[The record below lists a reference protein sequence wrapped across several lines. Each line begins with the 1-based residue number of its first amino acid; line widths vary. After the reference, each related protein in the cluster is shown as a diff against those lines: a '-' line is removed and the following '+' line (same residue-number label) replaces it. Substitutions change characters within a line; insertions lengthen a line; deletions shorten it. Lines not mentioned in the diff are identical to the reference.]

1 MPSRI
6 EEDLPAGFHAR
17 LHGTLRDARERKHG
31 KTV

>member
-6 EEDLPAGFHAR
+6 EVDLPAGFHAR
-17 LHGTLRDARERKHG
+17 LHGTLRDTWELKHG